1 MKKRGRPWQCW
12 TYGAGHLAAPSGG
25 RSASLLGGRVLG
37 VVTRRAADAY
47 TWLAR
52 DTLKAFKLFFGD
64 NPLST
69 DALAETAVST
79 ELANSLGSQSQ
90 FLGDFIN
97 SHKPHTPWII

>member
-1 MKKRGRPWQCW
+1 MKRDSRAAVGASFG
-12 TYGAGHLAAPSGG
+12 TYDTGHTAAPSGW
-25 RSASLLGGRVLG
+25 RSASLLGRRVLG
-37 VVTRRAADAY
+37 RAADAY
-47 TWLAR
+47 TWLAWNL
-52 DTLKAFKLFFGD
+52 LKAFKLFFGD
-64 NPLST
+64 DPLPT